1 MPATTPSCLRSRAS
15 VKLTLLPSS
24 IRDITFDQPSP
35 QKTNVDSLKGEKAVV
50 IQTIDNLKGTGQVV
64 IRGMEW
70 SAKAREDK
78 IIKEGTVV
86 KVITVEGVK
95 AVVEEEK

>member
-1 MPATTPSCLRSRAS
+1 MSS
-15 VKLTLLPSS
+15 V
-24 IRDITFDQPSP
+24 
-35 QKTNVDSLKGEKAVV
+35 
-50 IQTIDNLKGTGQVV
+50 
-64 IRGMEW
+64 EW

-95 AVVEEEK
+95 AVVEEDK